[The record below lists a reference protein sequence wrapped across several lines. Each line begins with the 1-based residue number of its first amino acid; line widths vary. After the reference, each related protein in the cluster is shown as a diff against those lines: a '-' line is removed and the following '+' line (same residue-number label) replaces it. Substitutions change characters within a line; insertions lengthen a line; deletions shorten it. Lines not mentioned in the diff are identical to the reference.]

1 MLAIHS
7 LYYADKWDD
16 YITSNE
22 YRDKIRECDSNQRT
36 LAYILM

>member
-1 MLAIHS
+1 MLAVYS

-16 YITSNE
+16 YIISNE
-22 YRDKIRECDSNQRT
+22 YTDKIGECDSNQKT